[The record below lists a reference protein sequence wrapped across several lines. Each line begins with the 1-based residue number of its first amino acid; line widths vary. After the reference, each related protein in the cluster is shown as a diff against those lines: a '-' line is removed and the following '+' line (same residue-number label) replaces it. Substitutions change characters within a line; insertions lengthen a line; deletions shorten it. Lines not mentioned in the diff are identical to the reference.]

1 MVKYI
6 IVPNYCPLYAMSKCF
21 GPTHGPLTKPCPT
34 PVDIIRELLLQT
46 GVEQVHIYEVGYD
59 VAKRATYG
67 EPVRLTMSNYQIP
80 YDQLVRNSASQYAAG
95 EVVTAEMT
103 ESKPVAPT
111 VLEAEVDPV
120 IKYPD
125 EEPTPITKTV
135 DPIIEIKGEE
145 STTFRKTVDPAITF
159 PEPVEAE
166 TPELKEDEIPVSS
179 TAEMKEGMEPV
190 VAQPIKRMTKAERR
204 ALRRQTE
211 QQQQQSA
218 TTTSEEAEDV
228 IE

>member
-6 IVPNYCPLYAMSKCF
+6 IVPNYCPLYAMSKCY

-59 VAKRATYG
+59 AAKRTTYG
-67 EPVRLTMSNYQIP
+67 EPVRLTMSNYQTP

-103 ESKPVAPT
+103 ESKPVTPT
-111 VLEAEVDPV
+111 VLEAKVDISIEDPTEESTPV
-120 IKYPD
+120 
-125 EEPTPITKTV
+125 TKTV
-135 DPIIEIKGEE
+135 DPIIEHEGEE
-145 STTFRKTVDPAITF
+145 SAPIRGTVDPTITF
-159 PEPVEAE
+159 PESAEAE
-166 TPELKEDEIPVSS
+166 TPETKENP
-179 TAEMKEGMEPV
+179 EPV
-190 VAQPIKRMTKAERR
+190 VTQPTKRMTKAERR

-211 QQQQQSA
+211 QQQHQQTA
-218 TTTSEEAEDV
+218 ASEEKEDV

>member
-59 VAKRATYG
+59 MQKRATYG

-80 YDQLVRNSASQYAAG
+80 YDQLVRNSASHYAAG

-103 ESKPVAPT
+103 ESKPVTPT
-111 VLEAEVDPV
+111 VLEAKVDISIEDPT
-120 IKYPD
+120 

-135 DPIIEIKGEE
+135 DPIIEYEGEE
-145 STTFRKTVDPAITF
+145 PAPISKTADPTITF
-159 PEPVEAE
+159 PEP
-166 TPELKEDEIPVSS
+166 KEDEIPASS
-179 TAEMKEGMEPV
+179 NAEMKESVEPV
-190 VAQPIKRMTKAERR
+190 TQPTKRMTKAERR

-211 QQQQQSA
+211 QQQS
-218 TTTSEEAEDV
+218 TTSEEAEGV
-228 IE
+228 NE

>member
-67 EPVRLTMSNYQIP
+67 EPVRLTMSNYQTP

-103 ESKPVAPT
+103 ESKPVTPT
-111 VLEAEVDPV
+111 VLEAT
-120 IKYPD
+120 I
-125 EEPTPITKTV
+125 
-135 DPIIEIKGEE
+135 EE
-145 STTFRKTVDPAITF
+145 SPAIEDKGDNSTASTADTAVDSA
-159 PEPVEAE
+159 EPVEAE
-166 TPELKEDEIPVSS
+166 TSEPKEDEIPASS
-179 TAEMKEGMEPV
+179 DAEVKESVEPV
-190 VAQPIKRMTKAERR
+190 TQPTKRMTKAERR

-211 QQQQQSA
+211 QQQQQQTTA
-218 TTTSEEAEDV
+218 TTSEEAEDV

>member
-6 IVPNYCPLYAMSKCF
+6 IVPNYCPLYAMAKCF

-46 GVEQVHIYEVGYD
+46 GVERVHIYEVGYD
-59 VAKRATYG
+59 VQRRATYG
-67 EPVRLTMSNYQIP
+67 EPVQLNMSNYQTP
-80 YDQLVRNSASQYAAG
+80 YDQLVRNSASKYAAG
-95 EVVTAEMT
+95 EVVAAEMT
-103 ESKPVAPT
+103 ESKPVTPT
-111 VLEAEVDPV
+111 VLEA
-120 IKYPD
+120 K
-125 EEPTPITKTV
+125 V
-135 DPIIEIKGEE
+135 DPIIEHEGEE
-145 STTFRKTVDPAITF
+145 STTISKTVDPNITF

-166 TPELKEDEIPVSS
+166 NSVLKEDQVPVSS

-190 VAQPIKRMTKAERR
+190 VAQPTKRMTKAERR

-211 QQQQQSA
+211 QQQSTPTIIA
-218 TTTSEEAEDV
+218 NTSEEAEDV

>member
-6 IVPNYCPLYAMSKCF
+6 IVPNYCPLYAMSKCY

-59 VAKRATYG
+59 TAKRTTYG

-80 YDQLVRNSASQYAAG
+80 YDQLVRNSASQYEAG

-103 ESKPVAPT
+103 ESKPVTPT
-111 VLEAEVDPV
+111 VLEAEVDISIEDPT
-120 IKYPD
+120 
-125 EEPTPITKTV
+125 EEPTPVTKTV
-135 DPIIEIKGEE
+135 DPTVEHEGEE
-145 STTFRKTVDPAITF
+145 SAPICKTVDPTITF
-159 PEPVEAE
+159 PEPVEAK
-166 TPELKEDEIPVSS
+166 TPEIKENP
-179 TAEMKEGMEPV
+179 EPAV
-190 VAQPIKRMTKAERR
+190 TQPTKRMTKAERR

-211 QQQQQSA
+211 QQQQQIA
-218 TTTSEEAEDV
+218 TSEEKEDV

>member
-59 VAKRATYG
+59 VQERATYG

-80 YDQLVRNSASQYAAG
+80 YDQLVRNSASPYAAG
-95 EVVTAEMT
+95 EVVTAEIT
-103 ESKPVAPT
+103 ESKPVTPT
-111 VLEAEVDPV
+111 VIEAEV
-120 IKYPD
+120 
-125 EEPTPITKTV
+125 
-135 DPIIEIKGEE
+135 EE
-145 STTFRKTVDPAITF
+145 SPAIEDEDENSTVSMADTAVDST
-159 PEPVEAE
+159 EPVEAE
-166 TPELKEDEIPVSS
+166 NSVLKEGQVPASS

-190 VAQPIKRMTKAERR
+190 VAQPTKRMTKAERR

-211 QQQQQSA
+211 QTQTA
-218 TTTSEEAEDV
+218 TTSEEKEEAAE
-228 IE
+228 

>member
-6 IVPNYCPLYAMSKCF
+6 IVPNYCPLYAMSKCY

-67 EPVRLTMSNYQIP
+67 EPVRLTMSNYQTP

-103 ESKPVAPT
+103 ESKPVTPT
-111 VLEAEVDPV
+111 VLEAEVDP
-120 IKYPD
+120 IITHED
-125 EEPTPITKTV
+125 EEPAAITKTV
-135 DPIIEIKGEE
+135 DPIITHEGEE
-145 STTFRKTVDPAITF
+145 PAQISMTVDPAITF

-166 TPELKEDEIPVSS
+166 NSVLKDGKIPVSS

-190 VAQPIKRMTKAERR
+190 VAQPTKRMTKAERR

-211 QQQQQSA
+211 QQQQ
-218 TTTSEEAEDV
+218 TTSEEKEEV
-228 IE
+228 TE

>member
-103 ESKPVAPT
+103 ESKPVIPT
-111 VLEAEVDPV
+111 VLEAT
-120 IKYPD
+120 I
-125 EEPTPITKTV
+125 
-135 DPIIEIKGEE
+135 EE
-145 STTFRKTVDPAITF
+145 SPAIEDKGDNSTASTADTAVDSA
-159 PEPVEAE
+159 EPVEAE
-166 TPELKEDEIPVSS
+166 TSEPKEDEIPASS
-179 TAEMKEGMEPV
+179 DAEVKENMERPV
-190 VAQPIKRMTKAERR
+190 TQPTKRMTKAERR

-211 QQQQQSA
+211 QQQQQSTTA
-218 TTTSEEAEDV
+218 TTSEEAEDV

>member
-59 VAKRATYG
+59 VQKRATYG
-67 EPVRLTMSNYQIP
+67 EPVRLTMSNYQTP

-95 EVVTAEMT
+95 EVVTAEMA
-103 ESKPVAPT
+103 ESKPVTPT
-111 VLEAEVDPV
+111 VLEVKVDP
-120 IKYPD
+120 IITHED
-125 EEPTPITKTV
+125 EEPAAITKTV
-135 DPIIEIKGEE
+135 DPIITHEGEE
-145 STTFRKTVDPAITF
+145 PAQISMTVDPAITF

-166 TPELKEDEIPVSS
+166 NSVLKDGKIPVSS

-190 VAQPIKRMTKAERR
+190 VAQPTKRMTKAERR

-211 QQQQQSA
+211 QQQQQ
-218 TTTSEEAEDV
+218 TTSEEKEEV
-228 IE
+228 TE

>member
-46 GVEQVHIYEVGYD
+46 GVERVHIYEVGYD
-59 VAKRATYG
+59 ATKRTTYG
-67 EPVRLTMSNYQIP
+67 EPVQLNMSNYQIP
-80 YDQLVRNSASQYAAG
+80 YEQLVRNSASKYAAG
-95 EVVTAEMT
+95 EVVTTEMT
-103 ESKPVAPT
+103 ESKPVTPT
-111 VLEAEVDPV
+111 VIEAKIDP
-120 IKYPD
+120 IIEYPD
-125 EEPTPITKTV
+125 EEPAVFTKTV
-135 DPIIEIKGEE
+135 DPIIETKGEE
-145 STTFRKTVDPAITF
+145 STTFRKTVDPTITF
-159 PEPVEAE
+159 SESVEVE
-166 TPELKEDEIPVSS
+166 TSVLKDGKVPVSS

-190 VAQPIKRMTKAERR
+190 VAQPTKRMSKAERR

-211 QQQQQSA
+211 QAQQS
-218 TTTSEEAEDV
+218 TTSEEKEDV

>member
-6 IVPNYCPLYAMSKCF
+6 IVPNYCPLYAMSKCY

-59 VAKRATYG
+59 TAKRTTYG

-80 YDQLVRNSASQYAAG
+80 YDQLVRNSASQYTAG
-95 EVVTAEMT
+95 EVVTAEMA
-103 ESKPVAPT
+103 ESKPVTPT
-111 VLEAEVDPV
+111 VLEAEV
-120 IKYPD
+120 
-125 EEPTPITKTV
+125 
-135 DPIIEIKGEE
+135 EE
-145 STTFRKTVDPAITF
+145 SPAIEDKSENSTASTVATAVDST
-159 PEPVEAE
+159 ESVEAE
-166 TPELKEDEIPVSS
+166 ASEPKEDEVPASS
-179 TAEMKEGMEPV
+179 TVETKEGMEPTV
-190 VAQPIKRMTKAERR
+190 TQPTKRMTKAERR

-211 QQQQQSA
+211 QQQHQQTA
-218 TTTSEEAEDV
+218 TPEEKEDV

>member
-6 IVPNYCPLYAMSKCF
+6 IVPNYCPLYAMSKCY

-59 VAKRATYG
+59 VQKRATYG

-80 YDQLVRNSASQYAAG
+80 YDQLVRNSASQYTAG

-103 ESKPVAPT
+103 ESKPVTPT
-111 VLEAEVDPV
+111 VLEAT
-120 IKYPD
+120 I
-125 EEPTPITKTV
+125 
-135 DPIIEIKGEE
+135 EE
-145 STTFRKTVDPAITF
+145 SPAIEDKGDNSTASTADTAVDSA
-159 PEPVEAE
+159 EPVEAE
-166 TPELKEDEIPVSS
+166 TSESKEAEIPASS
-179 TAEMKEGMEPV
+179 DAEVKENMEQPV
-190 VAQPIKRMTKAERR
+190 TQPTKRMTKAERR

-211 QQQQQSA
+211 QQQQQTTA
-218 TTTSEEAEDV
+218 TTSEEAEDV

>member
-67 EPVRLTMSNYQIP
+67 EPVRLTMSNYQTP
-80 YDQLVRNSASQYAAG
+80 YDQLVRNSASQYVAG

-103 ESKPVAPT
+103 ESKPVTPT
-111 VLEAEVDPV
+111 VIEAKVDP
-120 IKYPD
+120 IIEYPD
-125 EEPTPITKTV
+125 EEPTFRKTV
-135 DPIIEIKGEE
+135 DPIIETKGEE
-145 STTFRKTVDPAITF
+145 STMFRKTVDPAIAF
-159 PEPVEAE
+159 PETVEAE
-166 TPELKEDEIPVSS
+166 NSVLKEGQVPDSS
-179 TAEMKEGMEPV
+179 TAEVKENVEPV
-190 VAQPIKRMTKAERR
+190 TQPTKRMTKAERR

-211 QQQQQSA
+211 QQQQA
-218 TTTSEEAEDV
+218 ATTSEEKEEAAE
-228 IE
+228 

>member
-59 VAKRATYG
+59 AAKRTTYG

-103 ESKPVAPT
+103 ESKPVSPT
-111 VLEAEVDPV
+111 VLEAT
-120 IKYPD
+120 I
-125 EEPTPITKTV
+125 
-135 DPIIEIKGEE
+135 EE
-145 STTFRKTVDPAITF
+145 SPAIEDKGDNSTASTADTAVDSA
-159 PEPVEAE
+159 EPVEAE
-166 TPELKEDEIPVSS
+166 TSESKEAEIPASS
-179 TAEMKEGMEPV
+179 DAEVKENMEQPV
-190 VAQPIKRMTKAERR
+190 TQPTKRMTKAERR

-211 QQQQQSA
+211 QQQQQTTA
-218 TTTSEEAEDV
+218 TTSEEAEDV

>member
-59 VAKRATYG
+59 VAKRVTYG
-67 EPVRLTMSNYQIP
+67 EPVRLTMSNYQIS
-80 YDQLVRNSASQYAAG
+80 YDQLVRNSASRYTAG

-103 ESKPVAPT
+103 ESKPVTPT
-111 VLEAEVDPV
+111 VLEAKVD
-120 IKYPD
+120 ISIENPD
-125 EEPTPITKTV
+125 EEPAPVTKTV
-135 DPIIEIKGEE
+135 DPIIEHEGEE
-145 STTFRKTVDPAITF
+145 PAPISKTVDPTITF
-159 PEPVEAE
+159 PEPVEVE
-166 TPELKEDEIPVSS
+166 DSVNKEGEVPVSS
-179 TAEMKEGMEPV
+179 TAEMKEDIEPAV
-190 VAQPIKRMTKAERR
+190 TQPTKRMTKAERR

-211 QQQQQSA
+211 QQQQKS
-218 TTTSEEAEDV
+218 TTSEEEAEDV
-228 IE
+228 VE

>member
-34 PVDIIRELLLQT
+34 PIDIIRELLLQT

-59 VAKRATYG
+59 VQKRTTYG
-67 EPVRLTMSNYQIP
+67 EPVRLTMSNYRTP
-80 YDQLVRNSASQYAAG
+80 YDQLVRNSASQYTAG
-95 EVVTAEMT
+95 EVVTAEVT
-103 ESKPVAPT
+103 ESKPVTPT
-111 VLEAEVDPV
+111 VLEAKVDPT

-125 EEPTPITKTV
+125 EEPAPITKTV
-135 DPIIEIKGEE
+135 DPIIEHEGEE
-145 STTFRKTVDPAITF
+145 PTPISKTVDPTITF
-159 PEPVEAE
+159 PESVEAE
-166 TPELKEDEIPVSS
+166 ASVLKDGQVPASS
-179 TAEMKEGMEPV
+179 TAEVKEGMEPAV
-190 VAQPIKRMTKAERR
+190 TQPAKRMTKAERR

-211 QQQQQSA
+211 QQQQKP
-218 TTTSEEAEDV
+218 TTSEEEAEDV

>member
-6 IVPNYCPLYAMSKCF
+6 IVPNYCPLYAMSKCY

-59 VAKRATYG
+59 AAKRTTYG
-67 EPVRLTMSNYQIP
+67 EPIRLTMSNYQTP

-95 EVVTAEMT
+95 EVVTAEVT
-103 ESKPVAPT
+103 ESKPVTPT
-111 VLEAEVDPV
+111 VLEAKVDISIEDPT
-120 IKYPD
+120 

-135 DPIIEIKGEE
+135 DPIIKHEGEE
-145 STTFRKTVDPAITF
+145 SAPIRGTVDPTITS
-159 PEPVEAE
+159 PEPVEAKTSE
-166 TPELKEDEIPVSS
+166 TRENP
-179 TAEMKEGMEPV
+179 EPV
-190 VAQPIKRMTKAERR
+190 VTQPTKRMTKAERR

-211 QQQQQSA
+211 QQQQS
-218 TTTSEEAEDV
+218 TPITSEEKEDV

>member
-59 VAKRATYG
+59 VQKRATYG
-67 EPVRLTMSNYQIP
+67 EPVRLTMSNYQTP

-103 ESKPVAPT
+103 ESKSVTPT
-111 VLEAEVDPV
+111 VLEAEVDP
-120 IKYPD
+120 IITHED
-125 EEPTPITKTV
+125 EEPAAITKTV
-135 DPIIEIKGEE
+135 DPIITHEGEE
-145 STTFRKTVDPAITF
+145 PAQISMTVDPAITF

-166 TPELKEDEIPVSS
+166 NSVLKDGKIPVSS

-190 VAQPIKRMTKAERR
+190 VAQPTKRMTKAERR

-211 QQQQQSA
+211 QQQ
-218 TTTSEEAEDV
+218 TTSEEKEEV
-228 IE
+228 TE

>member
-95 EVVTAEMT
+95 EVVTTEMT
-103 ESKPVAPT
+103 ESKPVTPT
-111 VLEAEVDPV
+111 VLEAKVDP
-120 IKYPD
+120 IIEYPD
-125 EEPTPITKTV
+125 EEPAVFTKTV

-159 PEPVEAE
+159 PEPAEAE
-166 TPELKEDEIPVSS
+166 ISVNKDGEVAGSS

-190 VAQPIKRMTKAERR
+190 VTQPTKRMTKAERR

-211 QQQQQSA
+211 QQQQQA
-218 TTTSEEAEDV
+218 TATSKEAEDV

>member
-6 IVPNYCPLYAMSKCF
+6 IVPNYCPLYAMSKCY

-59 VAKRATYG
+59 AAKRTTYG

-103 ESKPVAPT
+103 ESKPVTPT
-111 VLEAEVDPV
+111 VLEAEV
-120 IKYPD
+120 
-125 EEPTPITKTV
+125 
-135 DPIIEIKGEE
+135 EE
-145 STTFRKTVDPAITF
+145 SPAIEDKDENSTASTADTVVDST
-159 PEPVEAE
+159 ESVEAE
-166 TPELKEDEIPVSS
+166 ASESKEDEVPASS
-179 TAEMKEGMEPV
+179 PTEVKENTEPV
-190 VAQPIKRMTKAERR
+190 TQPTKRMTKAERR

-211 QQQQQSA
+211 QQQQQIA
-218 TTTSEEAEDV
+218 TSEEKEGV

>member
-6 IVPNYCPLYAMSKCF
+6 IVPNYCPLYAMSKCY

-59 VAKRATYG
+59 TAKRTTYG

-103 ESKPVAPT
+103 ESKPVTPT
-111 VLEAEVDPV
+111 VLEAEV
-120 IKYPD
+120 
-125 EEPTPITKTV
+125 
-135 DPIIEIKGEE
+135 EE
-145 STTFRKTVDPAITF
+145 SPAIEDKDENSTASTADTVVDST
-159 PEPVEAE
+159 ESVEAE
-166 TPELKEDEIPVSS
+166 ASESKEDEVPASS
-179 TAEMKEGMEPV
+179 PTEVKENTEPV
-190 VAQPIKRMTKAERR
+190 TQPTKRMTKAERR

-211 QQQQQSA
+211 QQQQQIA
-218 TTTSEEAEDV
+218 TSEEKEGV

>member
-59 VAKRATYG
+59 MQKRATYG

-103 ESKPVAPT
+103 ESKPVTPT
-111 VLEAEVDPV
+111 VLEAEVDP
-120 IKYPD
+120 IITHED
-125 EEPTPITKTV
+125 EEPAAITKTV
-135 DPIIEIKGEE
+135 DPIITHEGEE
-145 STTFRKTVDPAITF
+145 PAQISMTVDPAITF

-166 TPELKEDEIPVSS
+166 NSVLKDGKIPVSS

-190 VAQPIKRMTKAERR
+190 VAQPTKRMTKAERR

-211 QQQQQSA
+211 QQQ
-218 TTTSEEAEDV
+218 TTSEEKEEV
-228 IE
+228 TE

>member
-59 VAKRATYG
+59 MQKRATYG

-103 ESKPVAPT
+103 ESKPVTPT
-111 VLEAEVDPV
+111 VLEAEVDP
-120 IKYPD
+120 IITHEG
-125 EEPTPITKTV
+125 EEPAAITKTV
-135 DPIIEIKGEE
+135 DPIITHEGEE
-145 STTFRKTVDPAITF
+145 PAQISMTVDPAITF

-166 TPELKEDEIPVSS
+166 NSVLKDGKIPVSS

-190 VAQPIKRMTKAERR
+190 VAQPTKRMTKAERR

-211 QQQQQSA
+211 QQQQ
-218 TTTSEEAEDV
+218 TTSEEKEEV
-228 IE
+228 TE

>member
-59 VAKRATYG
+59 VQKRATYG

-103 ESKPVAPT
+103 ESKPVTPT
-111 VLEAEVDPV
+111 VLEAKVDP
-120 IKYPD
+120 IIEYPD
-125 EEPTPITKTV
+125 EEPAVFTKTV
-135 DPIIEIKGEE
+135 DPIIETKGEE

-166 TPELKEDEIPVSS
+166 ISVNKDGEVAGSS
-179 TAEMKEGMEPV
+179 TAEMKEGMESAV
-190 VAQPIKRMTKAERR
+190 TQPTKRMTKAERR

-211 QQQQQSA
+211 QQQQQQA
-218 TTTSEEAEDV
+218 TTSEEAEDV